1 MDADNIEYKKSPA
14 GTSVG
19 GSVLGTPEAKAV
31 NAPEKRQELYAKRVK
46 VFPRRV
52 YGTFRMIKWV
62 VMSISLTIYYA
73 LPWVRWDRGHD
84 VPSQA
89 VLFDFPTRKG
99 YIFDI
104 EIWAQEVYYATGL
117 LILAAFI
124 LFLMTSVA
132 GRIWCGY
139 ACPQTV
145 WTDLFVHI
153 ERWVEGDRNQRIK
166 LDKAKWSFGK
176 ITKRVIKHI
185 LWMIVAVLTGG
196 AFVFYFADAPTL
208 APQLVMGTAPMTS
221 YLFILALAGTTYL
234 LGGIA
239 REQVCTYMCPWP
251 RIQGALIDDHTMLVS
266 YNKHRGEPRG
276 KHKKAETWDG
286 RGDCISC
293 KQCVAVCPM
302 GIDIRDGFQLEC
314 IQCALCIDACNS
326 IMKKIDRPKNLISY
340 VSHHQEAAG
349 GKKLQKTEVFRP
361 RTIIYLVLIGLVS
374 AIMLGSLFTRAD
386 IDINVLKDRN
396 PLYVMLSDGRLRNGY
411 TMNLM
416 NKVHAMRP
424 VTISIEGL
432 DGAMMRTAFSE
443 ESQTLTTILSPDML
457 KSLKIFVVVPKD
469 KGLDRHS
476 FSFIITEKDGTKLLE
491 EDTSFNGPR
500 K

>member
-1 MDADNIEYKKSPA
+1 MDADNKDYKKSPA

-19 GSVLGTPEAKAV
+19 GSVLGTPEATAV

-52 YGTFRMIKWV
+52 YGTFRMIKWA
-62 VMSISLTIYYA
+62 VMGVLLSIYYL
-73 LPWVRWDRGHD
+73 LPWARWDRGHD

-89 VLFDFPTRKG
+89 VLFDLPTRRG

-153 ERWVEGDRNQRIK
+153 ERWIEGDRNQRMK

-176 ITKRVIKHI
+176 IIKRVTKHI
-185 LWMIVAVLTGG
+185 LWVIVSVLTGG

-208 APQLVMGTAPMTS
+208 APQLINGSAPMTS
-221 YLFILALAGTTYL
+221 YLFILVLAGTTYL

-251 RIQGALIDDHTMLVS
+251 RIQGALIDDHTLLVS
-266 YNKHRGEPRG
+266 YNKDRGEPRG

-293 KQCVAVCPM
+293 LQCVAVCPM

-314 IQCALCIDACNS
+314 IQCALCVDACNS
-326 IMKKIDRPKNLISY
+326 IMKKVDRPPSLISY
-340 VSHHQEAAG
+340 MSHHQEAAG
-349 GKKLQKTEVFRP
+349 GIKLQKTEVFRP
-361 RTIIYLVLIGLVS
+361 RTIIYIVLIGLVS
-374 AIMLGSLFTRAD
+374 AIMMGSLVTRAD
-386 IDINVLKDRN
+386 IDINILKDRN
-396 PLYVMLSDGRLRNGY
+396 PLYVMLSDGRVRNGY
-411 TMNLM
+411 TVNLM
-416 NKVHAMRP
+416 NKVHSMRP
-424 VTISIEGL
+424 VTISLEGL
-432 DGAMMRTAFSE
+432 GGATMRTAFSK
-443 ESQTLTTILSPDML
+443 ESQTLTTVLHPDML
-457 KSLKIFVVVPKD
+457 KSLKIFVVVPKAI
-469 KGLDRHS
+469 GLNSHS
-476 FSFIITEKDGTKLLE
+476 FSFIIHEEGGTKLLD